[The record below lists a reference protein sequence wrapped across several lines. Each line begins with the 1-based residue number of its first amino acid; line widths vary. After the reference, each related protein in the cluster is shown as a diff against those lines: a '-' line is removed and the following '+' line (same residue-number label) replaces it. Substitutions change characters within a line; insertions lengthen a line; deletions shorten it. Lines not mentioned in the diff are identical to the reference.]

1 MNFSSAHVLITGATS
16 GIGLAT
22 ARLLH
27 DTGARLTLWD
37 QQAEALQ
44 TQAKMLN
51 AHADAIDI
59 TDANAVQSAM
69 GQAVQR
75 APLTAIIH
83 CAGVLQTG
91 LLETLNLETQRRLID
106 INLYGSLVMAKMAYP
121 HLKAGG
127 GSLILVASISGF
139 YGSPEYAAYAA
150 TKAGIINLAQSLRL
164 EWDQSGVH
172 IGVLCP
178 YYVDTPMVHN
188 HREAKLLKLFGVRHT
203 PRQIAHSIVH
213 ALDRRPFMISAL
225 TDGALRVV
233 HVALLSRS
241 DVSGDEAQLAAGTAL
256 VTFLLSLLQ
265 PQTTNLVYTH

>member
-1 MNFSSAHVLITGATS
+1 MNFSNAHILITGAAS

-27 DTGARLTLWD
+27 TQGAQLTLWD
-37 QQAEALQ
+37 QQADALQ
-44 TQAKMLN
+44 TQAASLK
-51 AHADAIDI
+51 AHADVIDI
-59 TDANAVQSAM
+59 TDAQAVQEAI

-91 LLETLNLETQRRLID
+91 LLEMLDLEKQRRLID
-106 INLYGSLVMAKMAYP
+106 INLYGSLVMAETAYP
-121 HLKAGG
+121 CLKASG

-150 TKAGIINLAQSLRL
+150 TKAAIINLAQSLRL
-164 EWDQSGVH
+164 EWDRSGVH
-172 IGVLCP
+172 VGVLCP

-203 PRQIAHSIVH
+203 PEQIAQSIVQ
-213 ALDRRPFMISAL
+213 ALDRRSFMILPSL
-225 TDGALRVV
+225 TVRYVWFMSHYFHWLMYPVMR
-233 HVALLSRS
+233 RS
-241 DVSGDEAQLAAGTAL
+241 WRRAQRL
-256 VTFLLSLLQ
+256 
-265 PQTTNLVYTH
+265 

>member
-1 MNFSSAHVLITGATS
+1 MDFKNAHILITGAAS

-27 DTGARLTLWD
+27 EKGTHLTLWD
-37 QQAEALQ
+37 QRADVLHTHAR
-44 TQAKMLN
+44 ALN
-51 AHADAIDI
+51 AHADVVDV
-59 TDANAVQSAM
+59 TDAEAVHSAM
-69 GQAVQR
+69 EQAAQR
-75 APLTAIIH
+75 TPLTAIIH
-83 CAGVLQTG
+83 CAGILQTG
-91 LLETLNLETQRRLID
+91 LLETLDLEYQRRLID
-106 INLYGSLVMAKMAYP
+106 INLYGSLVMAKTAYP
-121 HLKAGG
+121 CLKASG

-203 PRQIAHSIVH
+203 PEQIATSIVS
-213 ALDRRPFMISAL
+213 ALDRRPFMILPSL
-225 TDGALRVV
+225 TVRYVWFMS
-233 HVALLSRS
+233 HYFHWIMYPIMRRS
-241 DVSGDEAQLAAGTAL
+241 WRRAQRL
-256 VTFLLSLLQ
+256 
-265 PQTTNLVYTH
+265 

>member
-1 MNFSSAHVLITGATS
+1 MNFSNAHILITGAAS

-27 DTGARLTLWD
+27 EKGAQLTLWD
-37 QQAEALQ
+37 QQAETLQ
-44 TQAKMLN
+44 SHADTFN
-51 AHADAIDI
+51 AHADTIDI
-59 TDANAVQSAM
+59 TDAKVVQNTMA
-69 GQAVQR
+69 QATQR

-91 LLETLNLETQRRLID
+91 LLDTLDLEKQRRLID

-121 HLKAGG
+121 HLKASH

-164 EWDQSGVH
+164 EWDQSSVH

-188 HREAKLLKLFGVRHT
+188 HRDAKLLKLFGVRHT
-203 PRQIAHSIVH
+203 PEQIAQSIVR
-213 ALDRRPFMISAL
+213 ALDRRSFMILPSLTVRYVWFMSHYFHAL
-225 TDGALRVV
+225 MYPVMR
-233 HVALLSRS
+233 RS
-241 DVSGDEAQLAAGTAL
+241 WRRAQHL
-256 VTFLLSLLQ
+256 
-265 PQTTNLVYTH
+265 